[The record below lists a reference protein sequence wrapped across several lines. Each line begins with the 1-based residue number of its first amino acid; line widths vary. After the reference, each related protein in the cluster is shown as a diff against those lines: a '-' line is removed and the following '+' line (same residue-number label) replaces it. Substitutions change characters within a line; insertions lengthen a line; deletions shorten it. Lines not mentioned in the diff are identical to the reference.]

1 MSRKYHSIQQN
12 TMQYARSST
21 IPEMDRKHPMSELLG
36 KVSRV
41 SSGQTGRPV
50 TRAWMCCFFV

>member
-1 MSRKYHSIQQN
+1 
-12 TMQYARSST
+12 MQYARSST

-50 TRAWMCCFFV
+50 TRAWMCCFFVYTNSSHSL